1 MVADESQQRASLG
14 WLILGFA
21 IIYVV
26 WGSTYLAIKFAIETL
41 PPFLMAGGRF
51 LSAGLVMYAVLIGRE
66 RVRPDLGSWRSA
78 AVIGALMCLG
88 GNGLVTWSEQ
98 WVPSGVAALV
108 VSTIPLWMV
117 LLEWKAPGGR
127 RPTAAVMFGLV
138 IGFAG
143 VALLLD
149 ASTLEGG
156 HDYVLPFAAIL
167 AAPLLWAIGTMRSR
181 GAPRQSPLLA
191 SAMQMIVGGAM
202 LIALGTVQG
211 EWNEFHPASV
221 SQRSLTAFIYL
232 VVMGSIVAFSAYT
245 WLIRVASPS
254 AVSTYAY
261 VNPLVAVLLGW
272 AIGDEA
278 ISMNML
284 VATPLIVGAVATIT
298 LRRRPKMQLEREPEL
313 TATDTPA
320 VISPARAE

>member
-1 MVADESQQRASLG
+1 MVADERPPRVSLG

-21 IIYVV
+21 IIYFV

-41 PPFLMAGGRF
+41 PPFLMAGARF
-51 LSAGLVMYAVLIGRE
+51 LSAGGVMYALLITRE
-66 RVRPDLGSWRSA
+66 AVRPDVASWRSA
-78 AVIGALMCLG
+78 AVIGALMCFG

-127 RPTAAVMFGLV
+127 RPTRAVTAGLV
-138 IGFAG
+138 VGFAG
-143 VALLLD
+143 VALLID
-149 ASTLEGG
+149 PSTLEGG
-156 HDYVLPFAAIL
+156 RDYVLPFAAII

-191 SAMQMIVGGAM
+191 SAMQMIVGGAL
-202 LIALGTVQG
+202 LIAFGTAQG
-211 EWNEFHPASV
+211 EWNEFYPASV
-221 SQRSLTAFIYL
+221 SQRSLTAFVYL

-261 VNPLVAVLLGW
+261 VNPLVAVLLGR

-284 VATPLIVGAVATIT
+284 VATPLIVGAVAAIT
-298 LRRRPKMQLEREPEL
+298 LRRRPKLHVQREPEL
-313 TATDTPA
+313 SIEATPTA
-320 VISPARAE
+320 VSPARAE